1 MPSRKEREE
10 NEMNETIVTV
20 RMDGRT
26 VGRLTQARSRR
37 LMFQYDSDWL
47 STGFSI
53 SPIQLPLLPV
63 LFEADGKPFDGNFGV
78 FDDSLA
84 DGWSALV
91 FGRYL
96 RRQGTSLQALTLPQQ
111 LMLVGTNG
119 RGALEYLPDCSSLE
133 EADAGSLQALA
144 DEARRVLDA
153 EGELTLEK
161 AWRRGGS
168 SGGTRPKVY
177 LAHEGEEWLVKF
189 ADRTDPPEVGRLEYE
204 TSLVARQCGIEM
216 EPTKLFEGRF
226 FGTRRFDRTAGGG
239 KVHVVSLSGLMGI
252 NYRMPNAD
260 YGHLFWACNELT
272 HSQKELW
279 KVFRL
284 MAFNLLIGNCD
295 DHPKNFAFV
304 HRDGLWHLAPAYDLL
319 PCEGRNGMHAL
330 SVNRNYRNP
339 GRSDALALATAFG
352 LAGDEAAAVWDDMQA
367 IVAQSGL
374 LGWQK

>member
-1 MPSRKEREE
+1 MISWNNLDTLSSFKNLADSRKVNLASVMSGSEGAER
-10 NEMNETIVTV
+10 V
-20 RMDGRT
+20 RKYSIRMAEGLSFNYAAKAVDDDII
-26 VGRLTQARSRR
+26 SR
-37 LMFQYDSDWL
+37 
-47 STGFSI
+47 
-53 SPIQLPLLPV
+53 
-63 LFEADGKPFDGNFGV
+63 
-78 FDDSLA
+78 
-84 DGWSALV
+84 
-91 FGRYL
+91 
-96 RRQGTSLQALTLPQQ
+96 
-111 LMLVGTNG
+111 
-119 RGALEYLPDCSSLE
+119 
-133 EADAGSLQALA
+133 LQALA

-177 LAHEGEEWLVKF
+177 MAHEGEEWLVKF

-216 EPTKLFEGRF
+216 EPTRLFEGRF
-226 FGTRRFDRTAGGG
+226 FGTRRFDRTADGG

-252 NYRMPNAD
+252 DYRMPNAD